1 MSILKN
7 NRTGHDKPYF
17 TLSLAASAVM
27 LVLSGCKSTD
37 ITYVT
42 FSPAAG
48 TYSTAQT
55 VTVGLPPKATNVYLT
70 TDSVDP
76 VADARCAYSSG
87 ALTLDRSTLV
97 KVAYD
102 VAGTHYQAESLY
114 VIENN
119 ETDSGYTNRK
129 VLSTWERFFVEHVL
143 RQFSVP
149 NEDSSTVQLTDQDG
163 GNVTIQTNIL
173 DRTAFGAPEKGE
185 QNYTFERF
193 KMTDPDTAESVTI
206 NSGIIYGYRD
216 PDEGNYTTL
225 TQGAARG
232 TGNRLEFS
240 GTYNG
245 WADGNF
251 RMNAAGETVDGYY
264 KIYCY
269 DNGCAANPVI
279 YALGTKNQFVEVK
292 AYPDANT
299 RTCSTPSS

>member
-1 MSILKN
+1 MSIFKN
-7 NRTGHDKPYF
+7 PHDGHGKPCF
-17 TLSLAASAVM
+17 TLSLAASVAV
-27 LVLSGCKSTD
+27 LALSGCKSTD

-76 VADARCAYSSG
+76 VADPRCAYSSD
-87 ALTLDRSTLV
+87 ALTLDRSTLI
-97 KVAYD
+97 KVSYD
-102 VAGTHYQAESLY
+102 VAGKHYQAESLY
-114 VIENN
+114 VIGSNVP
-119 ETDSGYTNRK
+119 DSGYTNRK
-129 VLSTWERFFVEHVL
+129 VLTTWERFFVEHVL
-143 RQFSVP
+143 RQFSIP
-149 NEDSSTVQLTDQDG
+149 NENSSTVQLEDEVG
-163 GNVTIQTNIL
+163 GSVTIQTNIL
-173 DRTAFGAPEKGE
+173 DRTTFGAPESGE
-185 QNYTFERF
+185 QSYSFERF
-193 KMTDPDTAESVTI
+193 KMTDPDTAETVTI
-206 NSGIIYGYRD
+206 NSGTIYGYRD

-232 TGNRLEFS
+232 AGNRLEFA

-299 RTCSTPSS
+299 RTCSAPES